1 MRTLKFLLIWGGWA
15 FVAVTAVA
23 QEDSIDQE
31 ETINQDVRVV
41 REYNPTVSDAFKINE
56 MPEQSDAD
64 VPAPDFSYE
73 LSGKAMV
80 GTPEVVP
87 LIPAKMAK
95 EPREELYPSYL
106 QGYVGNYNMLGGAL
120 RYNLVH
126 NEKFALALKAGHE
139 SSMGDIEVMGTEAD
153 ADYHETLGGLYMRH
167 FFKRKTLSID
177 MDFSNLAYRY
187 YGFHTMDATRPYLAP
202 YPSLE
207 MSSIPPQ
214 TQGSN
219 LMHDD
224 QQHQTAFDVTMGL
237 KNQVTGH
244 METRYDLKMG
254 YSTFGNG
261 TGVKENQFRYTGDF
275 DFSLGELGLRLG
287 TAMDHASTNVP
298 VDEMP
303 WLYQFENRQQTLVQ
317 MNPALVKTNKNLDLH
332 MGLRFAAEFD
342 DLEDNL
348 YISPDVRA
356 NLTVAEGFVAIE
368 GGITGEIKPS
378 TYRSIM
384 EENLYV
390 SPDLNV
396 KTAFHGVRFF
406 LGAKGNFTRSTSF
419 AARMDY
425 NVFHNEHFFVN
436 RQFVPYGGMSGEP
449 NDFSNQFGVDYDDG
463 RMLSVSGEFKMGFSP
478 QLDVLLRGAYY
489 GWDTDSLEH
498 AWHKPKSEV
507 GARMTYKYNESLT
520 LYVSGNMMGPRYAS
534 LPEGIEKLDPV
545 YDFNI
550 GANYNHNKRWHFFGE
565 VRNLAA
571 SKYYRWYGYPMQG
584 INGRVGLGYSF

>member
-1 MRTLKFLLIWGGWA
+1 MRTLKFLLILGGWA
-15 FVAVTAVA
+15 FVAGTAVA
-23 QEDSIDQE
+23 QE

-56 MPEQSDAD
+56 MPKQSDTD
-64 VPAPDFSYE
+64 VPAPDFKYQ

-87 LIPAKMAK
+87 LVPAKMAK

-106 QGYVGNYNMLGGAL
+106 QGYVGNYNVLGGAL
-120 RYNLVH
+120 HYNLVQ

-139 SSMGDIEVMGTEAD
+139 SSLGDIEVMDVDQE

-167 FFKRKTLSID
+167 FFKRNTLSID
-177 MDFSNLAYRY
+177 MDFSNFAYRY
-187 YGFHTMDATRPYLAP
+187 YGFNTMDANKPYLAP
-202 YPSLE
+202 YPDIN
-207 MSSIPPQ
+207 SSAFQQVFGSTLIPD
-214 TQGSN
+214 N
-219 LMHDD
+219 

-237 KNQVTGH
+237 QNQVTGSG
-244 METRYDLKMG
+244 ETRYDLKMG

-261 TGVKENQFRYTGDF
+261 TGVKENQFRYKGDF
-275 DFSLGELGLRLG
+275 DFALGELGLRLH
-287 TAMDHASTNVP
+287 TAMHHASTNVP
-298 VDEMP
+298 AGEMP
-303 WLYQFENRQQTLVQ
+303 ELYLFENRQQTLVEV
-317 MNPALVKTNKNLDLH
+317 NPALIKANKNLLLH
-332 MGLRFAAEFD
+332 MGLRFAGEFD
-342 DLEDNL
+342 ELENNL
-348 YISPDVRA
+348 YISPDVTA
-356 NLTVAEGFVAIE
+356 NLTIAEGFLAIE

-384 EENLYV
+384 EENPFV

-406 LGAKGNFTRSTSF
+406 MGAKGNFTRTTSF
-419 AARMDY
+419 AARVAY
-425 NVFHNEHFFVN
+425 NVFTNEHFFVN
-436 RQFVPYGGMSGEP
+436 KQYKPFGENSDFP
-449 NDFSNQFGVDYDDG
+449 NDYSNQFGVDYDDG
-463 RMLSVSGEFKMGFSP
+463 RMLAVSGEFKMRFTP
-478 QLDVLLRGAYY
+478 ALDIVLRGAYY

-520 LYVSGNMMGPRYAS
+520 FYTSGNLLGTRYAS
-534 LPEGIEKLDPV
+534 LPGEIVKLDPV

-550 GANYNHNKRWHFFGE
+550 GANYNYNKRWHFFGE

-571 SKYYRWYGYPMQG
+571 SKYYRWYGYPMHG
-584 INGRVGLGYSF
+584 INGRVGIGYSF

>member
-1 MRTLKFLLIWGGWA
+1 MRTLKFLLILGGWV
-15 FVAVTAVA
+15 FVAATAVA
-23 QEDSIDQE
+23 QE

-56 MPEQSDAD
+56 MPKQSDVD
-64 VPAPDFSYE
+64 VPTPDFNYQ

-95 EPREELYPSYL
+95 EPREDLYPSYL

-120 RYNLVH
+120 RYNLVQ
-126 NEKFALALKAGHE
+126 NEKFALSLKAGHE
-139 SSMGDIEVMGTEAD
+139 SSLGDIEVRDVDND
-153 ADYHETLGGLYMRH
+153 ADFHETLGGLYMRH
-167 FFKRKTLSID
+167 FFKRKTLSLD
-177 MDFSNLAYRY
+177 MDFSNFAYRY
-187 YGFHTMDATRPYLAP
+187 YGYDKMDGTKSYVAP
-202 YPSLE
+202 YPDIN
-207 MSSIPPQ
+207 SSAFPLVPGSDLIPD
-214 TQGSN
+214 N
-219 LMHDD
+219 

-237 KNQVTGH
+237 LNQVTGSG
-244 METRYDLKMG
+244 ETRYDLKMG

-261 TGVKENQFRYTGDF
+261 TGVKENQFRYKGDF
-275 DFSLGELGLRLG
+275 DFALGELGLRLQ
-287 TAMDHASTNVP
+287 TAMHHASTNVP
-298 VDEMP
+298 VGEMP
-303 WLYQFENRQQTLVQ
+303 YLYQFENRQQTLVEF
-317 MNPALVKTNKNLDLH
+317 NPAVVKANKNLLLH
-332 MGLRFAAEFD
+332 MGLRIGGEFD

-348 YISPDVRA
+348 YISPDVTA
-356 NLTVAEGFVAIE
+356 NLTVAEGFLAIE

-384 EENLYV
+384 EENPFV
-390 SPDLNV
+390 SPDLDV

-406 LGAKGNFTRSTSF
+406 LGAKGIFTKSTSF
-419 AARMDY
+419 AARMEY

-436 RQFVPYGGMSGEP
+436 QQYVPFNAGSGLP

-463 RMLSVSGEFKMGFSP
+463 RMLAVSGEFKMRFTP
-478 QLDVLLRGAYY
+478 ELDIVLRGAYY

-507 GARMTYKYNESLT
+507 GARMTYRYNESLT
-520 LYVSGNMMGPRYAS
+520 LYVSGNLLGARYAS

-550 GANYNHNKRWHFFGE
+550 GANYNYNKRWHFFGE

-571 SKYYRWYGYPMQG
+571 SKYYRWYGYPMHG
-584 INGRVGLGYSF
+584 INGRVGIGYSF

>member
-1 MRTLKFLLIWGGWA
+1 MRTLKFLLILGGWA
-15 FVAVTAVA
+15 FVAGTAVA
-23 QEDSIDQE
+23 QEVTIDPE
-31 ETINQDVRVV
+31 ESINQDVRVV

-56 MPEQSDAD
+56 MPEQSDTD
-64 VPAPDFSYE
+64 VQAPDFKYQ

-120 RYNLVH
+120 HYNLVQ
-126 NEKFALALKAGHE
+126 NEKFALALKAAHE
-139 SSMGDIEVMGTEAD
+139 SSMGDIEVMGVDND

-177 MDFSNLAYRY
+177 MDFSNFAYRY
-187 YGFHTMDATRPYLAP
+187 YGYSTMDATKPYVAP
-202 YPSLE
+202 YPE
-207 MSSIPPQ
+207 NNSSAFPEASGADLIPE
-214 TQGSN
+214 N
-219 LMHDD
+219 

-237 KNQVTGH
+237 QNQVTGND
-244 METRYDLKMG
+244 ETRYDLKMG
-254 YSTFGNG
+254 YSTFGNR
-261 TGVKENQFRYTGDF
+261 TGVKENQFRYKGDF
-275 DFSLGELGLRLG
+275 DFALGELGFRLETG
-287 TAMDHASTNVP
+287 MHHASTNVP
-298 VDEMP
+298 AGEMP
-303 WLYQFENRQQTLVQ
+303 ELYFFENRQQTLVEL
-317 MNPALVKTNKNLDLH
+317 NPSLIKANKNLLLH

-348 YISPDVRA
+348 YISPDVTA
-356 NLTVAEGFVAIE
+356 KLTIAEGFLAIE
-368 GGITGEIKPS
+368 GGITGEIMPS
-378 TYRSIM
+378 TYRSVM
-384 EENLYV
+384 EENPFV
-390 SPDLNV
+390 SPDQDV

-406 LGAKGNFTRSTSF
+406 MGAKGNFTKSTSF
-419 AARMDY
+419 GARVAY

-436 RQFVPYGGMSGEP
+436 KQYAPFNTGAGLP

-463 RMLSVSGEFKMGFSP
+463 RMLEVSGEFKMRFTP
-478 QLDVLLRGAYY
+478 ELDMVLRGTYY
-489 GWDTDSLEH
+489 GWDTDSLEY

-520 LYVSGNMMGPRYAS
+520 LYVSGNVLGARYAS
-534 LPEGIEKLDPV
+534 LPEEIMKLDPV

-550 GANYNHNKRWHFFGE
+550 GANYNYNKRWHFFGE